1 MPGQEGGRR
10 THTNLHAALPLV
22 GRAAALSRARELL
35 LHDSTRLLTLTGPGG
50 TGKTALAL
58 ALSHAVQSTFADG
71 IWLVDLS
78 TILPGEVDLVWS
90 AIGQALRLAEPHRPP
105 RATRCGAIWRSAS
118 SCSCST
124 PVSTCSR
131 LEGSD
136 SAVVQ

>member
-10 THTNLHAALPLV
+10 THTNLHAAVPLV

-78 TILPGEVDLVWS
+78 TIPPGEVDLVWS
-90 AIGQALRLAEPHRPP
+90 AIGQALRTGRTPIAHPERRVAAPSGAAPALAHARH
-105 RATRCGAIWRSAS
+105 
-118 SCSCST
+118 
-124 PVSTCSR
+124 
-131 LEGSD
+131 L
-136 SAVVQ
+136 